1 MTNNLP
7 QFYRKWIPANLGMPA
22 SSDFVYH
29 TGENNAYLIMGGP
42 KDAPGNLFI
51 FVFRNPDKDEKRKQ
65 PEYLKMHR
73 FQASEV
79 MVDHIENLLNTLK
92 KAD

>member
-1 MTNNLP
+1 MTHKIP
-7 QFYRKWIPANLGMPA
+7 QFYRQWVSENLRIPLA
-22 SSDFVYH
+22 SDFVYH
-29 TGENNAYLIMGGP
+29 TGKQYAYLIMSGP

-51 FVFRNPDKDEKRKQ
+51 FVFKNPDKNDKGKK

-73 FQASEV
+73 IQATEIL
-79 MVDHIENLLNTLK
+79 VDHIENLLNIPE